1 MQPGRSDRARP
12 VQQAPVGTME
22 TERTGSRWAR
32 GLRPL
37 RRSEGVPGP
46 LETPDFVHRS
56 ELHSVRSRNR
66 ALATTLV
73 VLVGV
78 ASILAVGLRALLLN

>member
-1 MQPGRSDRARP
+1 
-12 VQQAPVGTME
+12 ME
-22 TERTGSRWAR
+22 TERPSARWSK

-46 LETPDFVHRS
+46 LETPEFVHRS
-56 ELHSVRSRNR
+56 ELHTVRARNR
-66 ALATTLV
+66 ALATTLF

-78 ASILAVGLRALLLN
+78 ASLLAIGLRALL